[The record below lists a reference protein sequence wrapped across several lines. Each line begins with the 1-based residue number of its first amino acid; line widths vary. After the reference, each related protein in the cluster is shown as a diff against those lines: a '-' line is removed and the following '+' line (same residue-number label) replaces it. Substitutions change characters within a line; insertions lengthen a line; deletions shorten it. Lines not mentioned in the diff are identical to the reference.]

1 MDNILNFLPDFETLL
16 RTKSFEDLTSS
27 EKIAVLKFITTEEY
41 ETMRSNAARVIETF
55 SEEEKYLE
63 IDKDLENVLLNRL
76 RNKKEKSFAGI
87 AGISSLILGFKI
99 PVYQVVILLLAGLFL
114 VPKSDT
120 KIVTKLMPVSR
131 VDTIFVEKPINRIAS
146 ERYVNKTYNI
156 YPVGKKL
163 ISNQNISKIR
173 PVLSNKHSPFF
184 ANLVTHFQ
192 NEKTGCPIESDP
204 NIYWR
209 LVTVQSMDN

>member
-27 EKIAVLKFITTEEY
+27 EKFAVLKFMTTEEY
-41 ETMRSNAARVIETF
+41 ETMRSHAARFIETF

-63 IDKDLENVLLNRL
+63 IDKNLENVLLNRL

-87 AGISSLILGFKI
+87 AGILSLILEFKI
-99 PVYQVVILLLAGLFL
+99 PVYQVAILLLAGLFL

-131 VDTIFVEKPINRIAS
+131 VDTVFVEKPINRIAS
-146 ERYVNKTYNI
+146 EKYDNKTYNI

-163 ISNQNISKIR
+163 ISNQHISKIR
-173 PVLSNKHSPFF
+173 PVLSNTHSPFF
-184 ANLVTHFQ
+184 ANLVNQFQ
-192 NEKTGCPIESDP
+192 NEKTGRPIESDP

>member
-27 EKIAVLKFITTEEY
+27 EKFAVLKFMTTEEY

-63 IDKDLENVLLNRL
+63 IDKNLENVLLNRL
-76 RNKKEKSFAGI
+76 RNKKEKSFTGI
-87 AGISSLILGFKI
+87 AGILSLILGFKI
-99 PVYQVVILLLAGLFL
+99 PVYQVAILLLAGLFL

-131 VDTIFVEKPINRIAS
+131 VDTVFVEKPINRITS
-146 ERYVNKTYNI
+146 EKYNNKTYNI

-163 ISNQNISKIR
+163 TSNQYISKIR
-173 PVLSNKHSPFF
+173 PVLSNTHSPFF
-184 ANLVTHFQ
+184 TNLVTHFQ

>member
-27 EKIAVLKFITTEEY
+27 EKFAVLKFMTTEEY

-63 IDKDLENVLLNRL
+63 IDKNLENVLLNRL
-76 RNKKEKSFAGI
+76 RNKKEKSFTGI
-87 AGISSLILGFKI
+87 AGILSLILGFKI
-99 PVYQVVILLLAGLFL
+99 PVYQVAILLLAGLFL

-131 VDTIFVEKPINRIAS
+131 VDTVFVEKPINRIAS
-146 ERYVNKTYNI
+146 EKYDNKTYNI

-163 ISNQNISKIR
+163 ISNQHISKIR
-173 PVLSNKHSPFF
+173 PVLSNTHSPFF
-184 ANLVTHFQ
+184 ANLVNQFQ
-192 NEKTGCPIESDP
+192 NEKTGRPIESDP

>member
-27 EKIAVLKFITTEEY
+27 EKLAVLNFMTTEEY

-76 RNKKEKSFAGI
+76 RNKKEKSFTGI
-87 AGISSLILGFKI
+87 AGILSLILGFKI
-99 PVYQVVILLLAGLFL
+99 PVYQVAILLLAGLFL
-114 VPKSDT
+114 IPKSDT

-131 VDTIFVEKPINRIAS
+131 VDTVFVEKPINRIAS
-146 ERYVNKTYNI
+146 EKYDNKTYNI
-156 YPVGKKL
+156 YPVGKML
-163 ISNQNISKIR
+163 ISNQHISKIR
-173 PVLSNKHSPFF
+173 PVLSNENSPFF

-192 NEKTGCPIESDP
+192 NEKTGCPIENDP

-209 LVTVQSMDN
+209 LVTVQSMGN

>member
-27 EKIAVLKFITTEEY
+27 EKLAVLNFMTTEEY

-76 RNKKEKSFAGI
+76 RNKKEKSFTGI
-87 AGISSLILGFKI
+87 AGILSLILGFKI
-99 PVYQVVILLLAGLFL
+99 PVYQVAILLLAGLFL
-114 VPKSDT
+114 IPKSDT
-120 KIVTKLMPVSR
+120 KIVTKLIPVSR
-131 VDTIFVEKPINRIAS
+131 VDTVFVEKPINRIAS
-146 ERYVNKTYNI
+146 EKYDNKTYNI
-156 YPVGKKL
+156 YPVGKML
-163 ISNQNISKIR
+163 ISNQHISKIR
-173 PVLSNKHSPFF
+173 PVLSNENSPFF

-192 NEKTGCPIESDP
+192 NEKTGCPIENDP

-209 LVTVQSMDN
+209 LVTVQSMGN

>member
-16 RTKSFEDLTSS
+16 ITKSFEDLTSS
-27 EKIAVLKFITTEEY
+27 EKFAVLNFMTTEEY

-76 RNKKEKSFAGI
+76 RNKKEKSFTGI
-87 AGISSLILGFKI
+87 AGILSLILGFKI
-99 PVYQVVILLLAGLFL
+99 PVYQVAILLLAGLFL
-114 VPKSDT
+114 IPKSDT
-120 KIVTKLMPVSR
+120 KIVTKLMPVLR
-131 VDTIFVEKPINRIAS
+131 VDTVFVEKPINRIAS
-146 ERYVNKTYNI
+146 EKYDNKTYNI
-156 YPVGKKL
+156 YPVGKML
-163 ISNQNISKIR
+163 ISNQHISKIR
-173 PVLSNKHSPFF
+173 PVLSNENSPFF

-192 NEKTGCPIESDP
+192 KEKTGCPIENDP

-209 LVTVQSMDN
+209 LVTVQSMGN